1 MECTYKW
8 NCPAGSFPYTVRK
21 GDTLF
26 SLAKRFGSTAQRL
39 SEVNSISNPDL
50 IYEGQTLCIPLPLQ
64 YFPSC
69 RTTNYYV
76 VQNGDSSQSISSY
89 FGISVQQLIYSNIGI
104 DADNLYEGMILCI
117 PLAPPVLCIKIENG
131 ILTLN
136 YNDKNTLSFS
146 YEGSPEKMNT
156 NIVQKQ
162 INTSTGGIK
171 RLNLL
176 VPDMA
181 IVSPEARRSPKDI
194 VLSEKDMDKVF
205 NLVSVGTEVEIS

>member
-1 MECTYKW
+1 MDCTYKW

-21 GDTLF
+21 GDTLYALSKKF
-26 SLAKRFGSTAQRL
+26 ATTVDRLA
-39 SEVNSISNPDL
+39 EINSITDPDR
-50 IYEGQTLCIPLPLQ
+50 IYENQELCIPLPLE

-76 VQNGDSSQSISSY
+76 VQDTDTVESIAEY
-89 FGISVQQLIYSNIGI
+89 FKVDVRQLLYSNIGI
-104 DADNLYEGMILCI
+104 DADNLYTGMILCI
-117 PLAPPVLCIKIENG
+117 PLAPPVLCIKIEKG

-136 YNDKNTLSFS
+136 YCDGKRLSFP
-146 YEGSPEKMNT
+146 YEGVGEPMVT

-171 RLNLL
+171 RLNFL

-194 VLSEKDMDKVF
+194 VLTEEDMDTVF
-205 NLVSVGTEVEIS
+205 NLVSVGTEVTIL